1 MHVAR
6 FHLGPHLRQAAVVV
20 IEFDLD
26 ARFSG
31 EGLVVALD
39 AGLGVGPAPGHDGQ
53 RVVGSGNGARQQQC
67 CDGGG
72 EGAQAGS
79 RNGAHGGWS
88 SCGPRIVTD
97 ELIVSLTLPM
107 PGSIIRP
114 PFRFGQFTGYGAVW

>member
-6 FHLGPHLRQAAVVV
+6 FHLGAYLRKAAVVV
-20 IEFDLD
+20 VKLDLD
-26 ARFSG
+26 AGFGG

-39 AGLGVGPAPGHDGQ
+39 AGFGVGAAPGHHGQ
-53 RVVGSGNGARQQQC
+53 RVLGGGNGARQQQC
-67 CDGGG
+67 CDG

-107 PGSIIRP
+107 ASSIIRP